1 MPHIKG
7 YPMAGHGK
15 KHRASGADESF
26 RGQAWID
33 EEETEELP
41 SRARGGRSLASQ
53 ANICEEAGDCADR
66 VNSEEL
72 SPEAKQILRDAKRV
86 AD

>member
-1 MPHIKG
+1 MPHLSKK
-7 YPMAGHGK
+7 YPLFGHQDK
-15 KHRASGADESF
+15 DTSIRTAYMDSDILSGT
-26 RGQAWID
+26 
-33 EEETEELP
+33 ETSE
-41 SRARGGRSLASQ
+41 